1 MAQLLGRDATW
12 ARVTTLGR
20 HRVED
25 LPGGAPGATRSF
37 VTFAIRPDPGSAP
50 SATVTVPFF
59 LGPKDFDKLR
69 AADPQ
74 LVRAVDFGM
83 FAFIV
88 VPLYQALGA
97 VRSSVRGYAS
107 GGWAPGDEA
116 EAELGVA
123 IDLLESASDADYAP
137 NLQSFVDK
145 GCNVIVTVGFLLADA
160 TKAAAEANPGV
171 QFAIVDSNTSAP
183 NVQGL
188 TFATDQPSFLA
199 GYMAAATTKTGI
211 VGTFGGINIPP
222 VAIFMQGFAKGV
234 EYYNAQKGASVKVL
248 GWDMAKQDG
257 TFAGNFNNLDDGK
270 NIAKSQAD
278 EGADIIF
285 PVAGP
290 VGLGASAYAMESGGK
305 VKIIGV
311 DVDMT
316 KSNPEQAEVY
326 VASVLKK
333 IDAAVLQSVKDAL
346 AGQGGEAL
354 AMGDQAL
361 HQHQQN
367 RHAQQRHG
375 IGRRHFDPRRVAE
388 ELEKLRRHHVEAR
401 RNGDHRGR
409 RE

>member
-1 MAQLLGRDATW
+1 MRKQTFKGLAVGLVAVLGLAACGSDDAATDTT
-12 ARVTTLGR
+12 AAAAEPTGLACEVT
-20 HRVED
+20 D
-25 LPGGAPGATRSF
+25 IGG
-37 VTFAIRPDPGSAP
+37 VD
-50 SATVTVPFF
+50 
-59 LGPKDFDKLR
+59 DKGFNQI
-69 AADPQ
+69 A
-74 LVRAVDFGM
+74 
-83 FAFIV
+83 
-88 VPLYQALGA
+88 
-97 VRSSVRGYAS
+97 YA
-107 GGWAPGDEA
+107 GLQQA

-199 GYMAAATTKTGI
+199 GYMAAATTQTGI

-257 TFAGNFNNLDDGK
+257 TFAGNFQNLDDGK

-290 VGLGASAYAMESGGK
+290 VGLGSAQFALESGGK

-311 DVDMT
+311 DVDMSV
-316 KSNPEQAEVY
+316 SNPDAAEVY
-326 VASVLKK
+326 IASVLKN
-333 IDAAVLQSVKDAL
+333 IDAAVFAAIKDVVEGSGVTDNYVGTL
-346 AGQGGEAL
+346 ANGGVGVAYT
-354 AMGDQAL
+354 AVPADIQA
-361 HQHQQN
+361 
-367 RHAQQRHG
+367 
-375 IGRRHFDPRRVAE
+375 E
-388 ELEKLRRHHVEAR
+388 VEAI
-401 RNGDHRGR
+401 GAGIADGSIQL
-409 RE
+409 

>member
-1 MAQLLGRDATW
+1 MRKKTFKGLAVGLVAVLGLAACGSDDASTDTT
-12 ARVTTLGR
+12 AAAAAEPTGLACEVT
-20 HRVED
+20 D
-25 LPGGAPGATRSF
+25 IGG
-37 VTFAIRPDPGSAP
+37 VD
-50 SATVTVPFF
+50 
-59 LGPKDFDKLR
+59 DKGFNQI
-69 AADPQ
+69 A
-74 LVRAVDFGM
+74 
-83 FAFIV
+83 
-88 VPLYQALGA
+88 
-97 VRSSVRGYAS
+97 YA
-107 GGWAPGDEA
+107 GLQQA

-199 GYMAAATTKTGI
+199 GYMAAATTQTGI

-316 KSNPEQAEVY
+316 QSNPEQAEVY

-333 IDAAVLQSVKDAL
+333 IDAAVLQAVKDAL
-346 AGQGGEAL
+346 AGQGGGTDYLGTL
-354 AMGDQAL
+354 ANGGVGVAITSTVTPELQAEL
-361 HQHQQN
+361 D
-367 RHAQQRHG
+367 AITTG
-375 IGRRHFDPRRVAE
+375 IIDGSIATS
-388 ELEKLRRHHVEAR
+388 
-401 RNGDHRGR
+401 
-409 RE
+409 